1 MLLSSVYAVNYLHGK
16 HIILWDGDALFVTST
31 IISTVRAFSLYLH
44 FSFFTIIVTAVVAP
58 MKKAYSNHPVIY
70 MY

>member
-1 MLLSSVYAVNYLHGK
+1 MCLSCFYAIIYLHGNNLL
-16 HIILWDGDALFVTST
+16 IWDCDALLVTST

-58 MKKAYSNHPVIY
+58 MKIAYSNDPVIY
-70 MY
+70 IY